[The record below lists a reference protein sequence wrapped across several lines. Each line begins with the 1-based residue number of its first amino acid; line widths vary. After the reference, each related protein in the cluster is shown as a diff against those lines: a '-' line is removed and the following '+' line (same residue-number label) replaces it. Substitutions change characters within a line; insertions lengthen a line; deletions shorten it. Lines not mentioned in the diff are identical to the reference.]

1 MSNSTTNDDKNEKFS
16 EVYYAEH
23 DGYKHL
29 KEKLID
35 LSAYSTM
42 HGIPRMF
49 GRTHLFIKIT
59 WFSFVILSWTV
70 CFYFIIKMILQY
82 LQHEF
87 NVNVELIPERP
98 IRFPSIDICNLSPYD
113 GETIEAMNLTFDLNS
128 SMPDYPHMDDPST
141 DWYKYKVYESQ
152 FANDNK
158 RKKEFDD
165 ILALKYVKIKA
176 DGLIRSK
183 LNEFEI
189 KASKGRLN
197 LSEIGF
203 HMKDMLLSCKF
214 QGRYCS
220 VNDFTMYH
228 NYYYGNC
235 FRFNGGRNTFN
246 QRQSYKKIIK
256 PGWRYGFQLELFTGR
271 NGILSLK
278 NGFRILVNNQTEL
291 GIWAFPEEEG
301 FDVSPGFI
309 THIAIEK
316 TLVERLSS
324 PYNDCMDNLKDSK
337 FDYLIKKSEIIQ
349 VMKNV
354 LNMTRYDQ
362 KLCLK
367 MCLQKFI
374 MENCNCTDFTLPNYL
389 FNQTN
394 TGCRSLN
401 ELICSSYSEAE
412 FFYTNA
418 INQCVQ
424 NCPDKC
430 TFTRYNTKISTSKY
444 PSHWFVKSQN
454 ISISQ
459 EEYNNFVAVVNIFF
473 DDMLY
478 TRISQAPLVTR
489 ETLFGNLGGTFGKLA
504 NFLLRFMFKYYIDW
518 YLKDFLWVSKFAISM
533 NKFYKSLILACKQI
547 IFISAQ

>member
-1 MSNSTTNDDKNEKFS
+1 MLNSTKNDRKNNKD
-16 EVYYAEH
+16 EVYHAEH
-23 DGYKHL
+23 DGYVNL
-29 KEKLID
+29 KEKLVD
-35 LSAYSTM
+35 WSAYSTM

-49 GRTHLFIKIT
+49 GRTHMIIKII
-59 WFSFVILSWTV
+59 WFIFVILSWTV
-70 CFYFIIKMILQY
+70 CFYFVIKMILQY

-98 IRFPSIDICNLSPYD
+98 SRFPSIDICNLSPYD
-113 GETIEAMNLTFDLNS
+113 GEAIEEIKYNLTYDLNS
-128 SMPDYPHMDDPST
+128 SMPDYAHMDDSNT
-141 DWYKYKVYESQ
+141 DWYRYKVYQSKY
-152 FANDNK
+152 AKNNK
-158 RKKEFDD
+158 RRKEFDD

-183 LNEFEI
+183 LNDFENE
-189 KASKGRLN
+189 ASKGKLN

-235 FRFNGGRNTFN
+235 FRFNGGRNAFN
-246 QRQSYKKIIK
+246 HRQPFKKTIK

-291 GIWAFPEEEG
+291 IWAFPEEEG
-301 FDVSPGFI
+301 IDVSPGFV
-309 THIAIEK
+309 THIAIER
-316 TLVERLSS
+316 TLVERLPS

-337 FDYLIKKSEIIQ
+337 FDYLIKKSETIQ
-349 VMKNV
+349 VMKEV
-354 LNMTRYDQ
+354 FNMTRYDQ

-374 MENCNCTDFTLPNYL
+374 MDNCNCTDFTLPKYL
-389 FNQTN
+389 LNQTN

-401 ELICSSYSEAE
+401 ELICSSYSEGE

-444 PSHWFVKSQN
+444 PNHWFVKSQN

-459 EEYNNFVAVVNIFF
+459 EEYNNFVAFVNIFY
-473 DDMLY
+473 DEMLY
-478 TRISQAPLVTR
+478 TRISQAPLVSR
-489 ETLFGNLGGTFGKLA
+489 ETLFGNLGGTFGL
-504 NFLLRFMFKYYIDW
+504 
-518 YLKDFLWVSKFAISM
+518 SKF
-533 NKFYKSLILACKQI
+533 SLSKLIK
-547 IFISAQ
+547 IFHL